1 MCLSYISVDKSI
13 EESETIDLINVGT
26 CAAKT
31 GKTDAEE
38 NLFGPFEFI
47 TDENDSIT
55 PIDTSSNTLVCLSID
70 ETSVESNY
78 FACGSDFGQISYVKI
93 GKLDDTMD
101 LLEYSQ
107 STSVLDSN
115 DSGVSSVNIEPPIPM
130 RQSQNCKL
138 NGF

>member
-1 MCLSYISVDKSI
+1 MCLSNISVNKII

-47 TDENDSIT
+47 TDENDGIT
-55 PIDTSSNTLVCLSID
+55 PIDTSSNTLVCLSIE

-78 FACGSDFGQISYVKI
+78 FACGSEFGQISYGKI
-93 GKLDDTMD
+93 RQLDDTMN
-101 LLEYSQ
+101 LLEYPQ
-107 STSVLDSN
+107 STSMLGSN
-115 DSGVSSVNIEPPIPM
+115 DSGVSSVNIDPPIPM
-130 RQSQNCKL
+130 EQSQNGKL